1 MSTPDKKTIERINA
15 QQKWAI
21 SGKPMTLEQR
31 VEILETK
38 IKNLSKQTWPYR
50 NKK

>member
-1 MSTPDKKTIERINA
+1 MTLDKKTIERLNA
-15 QQKWAI
+15 QQKWAL

-31 VEILETK
+31 VEILEAS
-38 IKNLSKQTWPYR
+38 IKNLSKQVWPYG

>member
-1 MSTPDKKTIERINA
+1 MTTDKKTIERINA
-15 QQKWAI
+15 QQKWAL
-21 SGKPMTLEQR
+21 SDKPMTLEQR

-38 IKNLSKQTWPYR
+38 IENLSNEVWPYG

>member
-1 MSTPDKKTIERINA
+1 MTTDKKTIKRINS
-15 QQKWAI
+15 QQKWAL

-38 IKNLSKQTWPYR
+38 IENLSKQVWPYG